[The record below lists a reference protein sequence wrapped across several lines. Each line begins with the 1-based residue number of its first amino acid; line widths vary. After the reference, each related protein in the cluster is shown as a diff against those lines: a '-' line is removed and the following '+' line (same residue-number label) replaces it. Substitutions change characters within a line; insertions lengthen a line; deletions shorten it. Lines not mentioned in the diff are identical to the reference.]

1 MVLKKE
7 YCSPVAQSVE
17 RLAVNQ
23 HVRGSS
29 PRWGAKTIMVD
40 FIIGIGHLFF
50 VEFQASTIV
59 INKTSNNNV
68 LTGFVSV
75 SDGLCCSAN
84 IFTFEY
90 VCTCSLTLFLAFPS
104 STHSSH
110 FALYQDSV

>member
-1 MVLKKE
+1 
-7 YCSPVAQSVE
+7 
-17 RLAVNQ
+17 
-23 HVRGSS
+23 
-29 PRWGAKTIMVD
+29 MVD